1 MKKGTNYIQCS
12 LLKNEKIHHMAWIPE
27 KFAVIGNYI
36 KIKKDDGTWDD
47 GWKVTGDGERKI
59 LTAKDA
65 DQQSQLYK
73 KTRKA
78 SDI

>member
-1 MKKGTNYIQCS
+1 MKKETNYIQCS
-12 LLKNEKIHHMAWIPE
+12 LVKNKSIHHMAWIPE
-27 KFAVIGNYI
+27 KFAVIGKFI
-36 KIKKDDGTWDD
+36 KIKQDDGTWDD
-47 GWKVTGDGERKI
+47 GWEVTGDGERKI